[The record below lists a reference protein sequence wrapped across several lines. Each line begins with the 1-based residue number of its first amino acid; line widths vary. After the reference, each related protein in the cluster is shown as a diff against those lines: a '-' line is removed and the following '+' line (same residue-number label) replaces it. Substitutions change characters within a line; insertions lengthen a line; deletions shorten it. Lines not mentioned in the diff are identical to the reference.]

1 MSLVKLFA
9 FPEARALAYR
19 TAALLGVALANSEME
34 EFPDGEGRLRSDEAV
49 DGSDVVVFAALDGRA
64 RSPAEKLCLLAF
76 FVHSLR
82 DLGARSVTVV
92 APYLAYARSDR
103 RVVPFDPLCL
113 KATATMLESVG
124 MSRIL
129 VIDAHNPAAFENAF
143 RYAVAE
149 TLEAF
154 SLFSGPLSTELE
166 KNTPLVVLAPDL
178 GGVKRAESFRKAL
191 SRELQREIGFA
202 FLEKHRRHEFVGLKG
217 GAELEE
223 SEVLIIDDM
232 ISTGETILRAL
243 EACRRGGAK
252 CASVMA
258 THGQIGRAYV

>member
-1 MSLVKLFA
+1 
-9 FPEARALAYR
+9 
-19 TAALLGVALANSEME
+19 
-34 EFPDGEGRLRSDEAV
+34 
-49 DGSDVVVFAALDGRA
+49 
-64 RSPAEKLCLLAF
+64 
-76 FVHSLR
+76 
-82 DLGARSVTVV
+82 
-92 APYLAYARSDR
+92 
-103 RVVPFDPLCL
+103 
-113 KATATMLESVG
+113 MLESVG

-149 TLEAF
+149 NLEAF

-258 THGQIGRAYV
+258 THGLFCGNVSALLEAPELRQIIVTDSIDQSGRPARISEVSCAPLLAKRLGSIFDWKRGRHAA